1 MFRKFREPASPR
13 AHHAPRLPDRRRR
26 CRRRLRRR
34 LPPARR
40 AGRRTPPAAAPINPF
55 DAYVTITAD
64 DRVTVISS
72 QFDMGQG
79 SYHGIA
85 TLVLEELGARWDQT
99 DVVGGWGDPKNYG
112 NLA

>member
-1 MFRKFREPASPR
+1 MMNAFPALK
-13 AHHAPRLPDRRRR
+13 ADAPRFPDRRRGG
-26 CRRRLRRR
+26 CGRLCGR
-34 LPPARR
+34 LPPR
-40 AGRRTPPAAAPINPF
+40 AHGRRTPPLPEAINPLA
-55 DAYVTITAD
+55 AYVSITAD

-85 TLVLEELGARWDQT
+85 TLVVEELGARWDQI
-99 DVVGGWGDPKNYG
+99 DVVGGWGDPKKYG